1 MLFNGSNG
9 SEIFDASANGERVRF
24 TRNLG
29 NIVMDL
35 DGVEAIDLKAF
46 GGADTVTIND
56 LSGTDLG
63 AIDIDLAAPGGVGDA
78 QIDAVIVNAT
88 DSDDVIGFSGDSST
102 TKVLG
107 PGAEVTVGG
116 AELANDSLIVNGLA
130 GNDAFDPSA
139 LTGTAIRIVAD
150 GGDGNDVVLVNGLD
164 SDEQFTATA
173 NGTLV
178 RVNRISPTPF
188 FVDAAAESLVVVMN
202 GGNDTFSAT
211 GNLAALIQITVDG
224 GDGND
229 TILGSNGVD
238 LLIGGDGNDFVDG
251 QQGNDVA
258 FLGAGDDVFQWDPG
272 DGSDVVEGQDGADTL
287 VFNGS
292 NTGEIFDVS
301 ANGERV
307 RFTRNLGNIVMDL
320 NGVEAI
326 DLNTFGGSDVV
337 TVNDATGTD
346 LVKVDVDLAAFGG
359 VGDAQIDSVVVN
371 AGGGSD
377 VVEILGAGTSVSIAG
392 LSTHVTL
399 SGAEAANDQLVL
411 NTQAGDD
418 AVDASALPAGV
429 VILSLNGGDGHDD
442 LTGSA
447 GADTIVGG
455 RGNDVVMGQEGSDV
469 INWSTGDGSDVIDG
483 GEGFDFV
490 QINGSEIADR
500 MDVASDAGR
509 VIVRRTSS
517 ALTDATNNGA
527 LDIGTVESIGIS
539 LLGGDDR
546 VTFGSLIGVTD
557 LTGLSVFAG
566 AGNDFIGASDLTLG
580 LFADAGDGRDTI
592 YGGLSHDTL
601 LGGDGRDSIDGG
613 EGNDLI
619 LGGADKDIIK
629 GGDGNDLLGGDEGD
643 DLIYGGLG
651 DDSLDGGDGFD
662 VLDGGD
668 GTDNGVNGEV
678 LINFP

>member
-1 MLFNGSNG
+1 
-9 SEIFDASANGERVRF
+9 V
-24 TRNLG
+24 
-29 NIVMDL
+29 
-35 DGVEAIDLKAF
+35 
-46 GGADTVTIND
+46 
-56 LSGTDLG
+56 
-63 AIDIDLAAPGGVGDA
+63 
-78 QIDAVIVNAT
+78 
-88 DSDDVIGFSGDSST
+88 
-102 TKVLG
+102 
-107 PGAEVTVGG
+107 
-116 AELANDSLIVNGLA
+116 
-130 GNDAFDPSA
+130 
-139 LTGTAIRIVAD
+139 
-150 GGDGNDVVLVNGLD
+150 
-164 SDEQFTATA
+164 
-173 NGTLV
+173 
-178 RVNRISPTPF
+178 
-188 FVDAAAESLVVVMN
+188 
-202 GGNDTFSAT
+202 
-211 GNLAALIQITVDG
+211 
-224 GDGND
+224 
-229 TILGSNGVD
+229 
-238 LLIGGDGNDFVDG
+238 
-251 QQGNDVA
+251 
-258 FLGAGDDVFQWDPG
+258 FLGIGDDVFQWDPG
-272 DGSDVVEGQDGADTL
+272 DGSDVVEGQAGVDTML
-287 VFNGS
+287 SNGS
-292 NTGEIFDVS
+292 NGSEIFDVS

-601 LGGDGRDSIDGG
+601 LGGDGRDCIDGG